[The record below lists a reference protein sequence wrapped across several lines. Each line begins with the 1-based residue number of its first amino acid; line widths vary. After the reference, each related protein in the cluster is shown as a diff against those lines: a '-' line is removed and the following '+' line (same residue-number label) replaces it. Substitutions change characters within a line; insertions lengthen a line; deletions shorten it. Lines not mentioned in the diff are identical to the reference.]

1 MTGEADSVGKV
12 EVVEQDLKKM
22 SKDEQLVYMMQVRA
36 QLWYKF
42 KMSPNVLYILKMQSR
57 SLSKVIHLNT
67 IYSCF
72 ASIFQCDAHNPLS
85 TLLTPPPLS
94 SLSQPFQHS
103 PELPE
108 LLSEFKEK
116 LSEASEPLWSLLQ
129 LGKELINYSKM

>member
-72 ASIFQCDAHNPLS
+72 ASMRC
-85 TLLTPPPLS
+85 
-94 SLSQPFQHS
+94 SQPSQHS
-103 PELPE
+103 PHTTPP
-108 LLSEFKEK
+108 LLTLTT
-116 LSEASEPLWSLLQ
+116 LSALS
-129 LGKELINYSKM
+129 